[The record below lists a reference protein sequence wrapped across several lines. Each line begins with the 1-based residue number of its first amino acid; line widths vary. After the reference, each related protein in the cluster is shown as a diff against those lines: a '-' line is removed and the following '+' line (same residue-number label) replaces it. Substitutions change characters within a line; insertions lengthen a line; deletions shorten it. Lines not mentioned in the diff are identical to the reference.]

1 MDEAGIFRCAK
12 YPFLMTLSVLARK
25 VPLVLIEGYPNRRG
39 PLNMKPDQRGEG
51 EMKTQ
56 HPFIVGLM
64 VAIAL
69 VALISPAW
77 ATPISSFNSTLTDP
91 NDDIS
96 GFTGPYGEMT
106 IVLTTATTATVTF
119 TSDTAGGNTYLF
131 GDGTSAGVNVN
142 ASSFTITGISGSNGG
157 TGFTPGPYT
166 AVNPPGTSNVSE
178 FGLFN
183 GVIDSDD
190 GYTHASDRIS
200 FTLTNTGGT
209 WASASNVLVANA
221 EGYDAVAHIFVCAG
235 TGTDCNASNAALA
248 TGFAGENG
256 GVVVPVPEPSALLLL
271 GIGLGGVAALNW
283 RRQPRP

>member
-1 MDEAGIFRCAK
+1 
-12 YPFLMTLSVLARK
+12 
-25 VPLVLIEGYPNRRG
+25 
-39 PLNMKPDQRGEG
+39 
-51 EMKTQ
+51 
-56 HPFIVGLM
+56 M
-64 VAIAL
+64 VAVAL

-77 ATPISSFNSTLTDP
+77 ATPISSFNSTLTEP
-91 NDDIS
+91 NAAIS

-119 TSDTAGGNTYLF
+119 TSDTADGNTYLF
-131 GDGTSAGVNVN
+131 GNGTSAGVNVN

-183 GVIDSDD
+183 GVINSFG
-190 GYTHASDRIS
+190 GYTHASDTIS

-209 WASASNVLVANA
+209 WASASDVLVANA
-221 EGYDAVAHIFVCAG
+221 QGYDAVAHIFVCEG
-235 TGTDCNASNAALA
+235 TGTDCNASTDALA
-248 TGFAGENG
+248 TGFAGEG
-256 GVVVPVPEPSALLLL
+256 GVGVPVPEPSALLLL
-271 GIGLGGVAALNW
+271 GIGLGGMAALNW

>member
-1 MDEAGIFRCAK
+1 
-12 YPFLMTLSVLARK
+12 
-25 VPLVLIEGYPNRRG
+25 
-39 PLNMKPDQRGEG
+39 
-51 EMKTQ
+51 MKTQ
-56 HPFIVGLM
+56 HPLIVGFM
-64 VAIAL
+64 VAVAL

-91 NDDIS
+91 NADIS

-166 AVNPPGTSNVSE
+166 PVNPPGTSNVSE

-256 GVVVPVPEPSALLLL
+256 GVSVPVPEPSALLLLL